1 MVQYSGIIP
10 DWCSITA
17 VSYTHLLAE
26 KLAKLFLVLLF
37 LIGIEGIDVHAAVSY
52 PNMLPDA
59 ETVGCEIKSG
69 EIAKLKFTVVKGTS
83 YSSVK
88 YFVEVYDSDSK
99 TTKVAESQGAVTENI
114 TNLTVEWDTSDVIP
128 GTYTVQYYVPVSY
141 THLCFVMLPI
151 WGVRF
156 A

>member
-1 MVQYSGIIP
+1 MK
-10 DWCSITA
+10 A
-17 VSYTHLLAE
+17 LAE

-114 TNLTVEWDTSDVIP
+114 TNLTVE
-128 GTYTVQYYVPVSY
+128 
-141 THLCFVMLPI
+141 
-151 WGVRF
+151 
-156 A
+156 